1 MSGHEI
7 FLDSEG
13 KIAPRR
19 ERDGRKRHRQDYNPS
34 TDLSIEDILK
44 KKKKK
49 PHSEEGGLN
58 ENGLSFKGKGKPTPR
73 SSFLSCS
80 DLTLFPGPLR
90 LLV

>member
-34 TDLSIEDILK
+34 TDLSIENILK
-44 KKKKK
+44 KKKIG
-49 PHSEEGGLN
+49 H
-58 ENGLSFKGKGKPTPR
+58 
-73 SSFLSCS
+73 
-80 DLTLFPGPLR
+80 TLR
-90 LLV
+90 REA